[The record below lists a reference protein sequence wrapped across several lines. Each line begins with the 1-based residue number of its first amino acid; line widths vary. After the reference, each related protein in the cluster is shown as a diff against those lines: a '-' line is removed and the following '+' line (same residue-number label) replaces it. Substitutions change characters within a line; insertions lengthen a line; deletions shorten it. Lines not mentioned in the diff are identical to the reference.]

1 MNGHPPIGSLVRF
14 THSDLDEDRTDLL
27 AQHHAWDMGSANYI
41 PVPWGGTGLVLG
53 TDSATDAGFSWVEVL
68 TAGRMLLVLS
78 DDMVTAV

>member
-1 MNGHPPIGSLVRF
+1 
-14 THSDLDEDRTDLL
+14 
-27 AQHHAWDMGSANYI
+27 MGSANYI

-53 TDSATDAGFSWVEVL
+53 TDSATAAGFSWVEVL